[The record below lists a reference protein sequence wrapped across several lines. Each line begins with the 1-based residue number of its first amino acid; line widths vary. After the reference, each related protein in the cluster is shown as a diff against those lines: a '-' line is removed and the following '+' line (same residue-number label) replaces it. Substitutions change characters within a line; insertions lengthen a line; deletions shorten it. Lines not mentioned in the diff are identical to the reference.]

1 MLLSLHV
8 KNLAIIDEEEIF
20 FDSGLNI
27 LSGETGAGKSIIL
40 GALSL
45 AMGEKPGKGI
55 IRDESQDALAEA
67 VFSLNDR
74 QKELLSAMD
83 IDTDEG
89 EVILQRKITPQRSI
103 AKINGENVPAGKLRE
118 VAELFIDIY
127 GQKDGHT
134 LLSDKNQIL
143 LLDEYAGEALTAKMQ
158 ELKTAYEEY
167 RSIQREFD
175 SINSDSSQREREADL
190 LSHEIKEIEAAG
202 LKPGEDEFLR
212 DEYRRLTGA
221 GKVLEAVNEALDSV
235 GEDTGERIGRAI
247 RALRQVGDSG
257 EISQIIDVLSDA
269 ETILSDAGHSLVSY
283 RESLEIDPKEIES
296 CGMRLDLVESLK
308 RKFSTDNT
316 IEGVFATL
324 EENQDKLAKL
334 LDFDNYINKI
344 TKDLETS
351 KNRLMALC
359 SEVTALRKTSADA
372 LSKKITEALCDLNI
386 EGEGFEIRI
395 TPLEEPTSQ
404 GSDRVIFYISTNPG
418 EPMRPLNDIA
428 SGGELSRIMLAIKT
442 IFAGVGEI
450 DTLVFD
456 EIDTGISGKTASK
469 VAGRIASLSGDSQ
482 VICITHLPQIA
493 ARAKHHFLIEKKT
506 GEGHTISSI
515 RLLSPEER
523 VDEVARMLAGDD
535 ITEAARENARNLILG

>member
-55 IRDESQDALAEA
+55 IRDENQDALAEA

-103 AKINGENVPAGKLRE
+103 AKINGENVPAGKLRG

-202 LKPGEDEFLR
+202 LKPGEDEFLK

-247 RALRQVGDSG
+247 RALRQVGESG

-308 RKFSTDNT
+308 RKFSSDNT
-316 IEGVFATL
+316 IEGVFAIL

-344 TKDLETS
+344 TKNLETS
-351 KNRLMALC
+351 KGRLMGLC
-359 SEVTALRKTSADA
+359 DEVTAIRKSSADA

>member
-190 LSHEIKEIEAAG
+190 LSHEISEIEAAG

-247 RALRQVGDSG
+247 RALRQVGDTG

-308 RKFSTDNT
+308 RKFSSDNT

-344 TKDLETS
+344 TKDLGSS

-404 GSDRVIFYISTNPG
+404 GADRVIFYISTNPG

>member
-283 RESLEIDPKEIES
+283 RESLEIDPKEIEA

-308 RKFSTDNT
+308 RKFSSDNT

-344 TKDLETS
+344 TKDLGSS

-359 SEVTALRKTSADA
+359 SEVTAVRKSSADA

-404 GSDRVIFYISTNPG
+404 GADRVIFYISTNPG

>member
-190 LSHEIKEIEAAG
+190 LSHEISEIEAAG
-202 LKPGEDEFLR
+202 LKSGEDEFLR

-247 RALRQVGDSG
+247 RALRQVGDTG

-308 RKFSTDNT
+308 RKFSSDNT

-344 TKDLETS
+344 TKELESS

-359 SEVTALRKTSADA
+359 TEVTAIRKTSADA

-404 GSDRVIFYISTNPG
+404 GADRVIFYISTNPG